1 MSWFGGMIPT
11 PQQSVQRERVGRKG
25 NFLEVVWV
33 TGSQPKPPLQA
44 AVASEGSSLRGK
56 SVWAGC
62 FEHPRQR

>member
-1 MSWFGGMIPT
+1 MGPEGDSREEGKLLGGG
-11 PQQSVQRERVGRKG
+11 VGHR
-25 NFLEVVWV
+25 L
-33 TGSQPKPPLQA
+33 TAQTTSSA